1 MPAGKNIACSQKIN
15 YGNFGYANS
24 FLSFG
29 AQIMEVKER
38 ILLKSHELFNRYG
51 IRSVSMDDIAAQ
63 LAMSKKT
70 LYQYYTD
77 KDELVTAV
85 FTEVMDHN
93 RVECSAN
100 KDKAD
105 NAVHE
110 VFMAFDMVQ
119 EMFANMNISVLYDME
134 KYHPACYKK
143 YVDYKNGFL
152 YGMIRSNIERGI
164 NEEVY
169 REDIDVDIMTRY
181 RIYSI
186 MLSFNTEVFPNNRT
200 NVVYIEQKLLEHFLY
215 GLATPKGQ
223 KLIQKY
229 KNQRIKK

>member
-1 MPAGKNIACSQKIN
+1 
-15 YGNFGYANS
+15 
-24 FLSFG
+24 
-29 AQIMEVKER
+29 MEVKER

-63 LAMSKKT
+63 LGMSKKT

-85 FTEVMDHN
+85 FSVVMDNN
-93 RVECSAN
+93 RIECTVN
-100 KDKAD
+100 KEKAE

-119 EMFANMNISVLYDME
+119 EMFANMNIAVLYDME
-134 KYHPACYKK
+134 KYHPVCFKK
-143 YVDYKNGFL
+143 YLEYKNGFM
-152 YGMIRSNIERGI
+152 YQMIRSNIERGI
-164 NEEVY
+164 KEEVY
-169 REDIDVDIMTRY
+169 RDDIDVDIMTRY

-186 MLSFNTEVFPNNRT
+186 MLSFNTQVFPNNRS
-200 NVVYIEQKLLEHFLY
+200 NVVYIEQQLLEHFLN
-215 GLATPKGQ
+215 GLATSKGH

-229 KNQRIKK
+229 KSQRIKK

>member
-1 MPAGKNIACSQKIN
+1 
-15 YGNFGYANS
+15 
-24 FLSFG
+24 
-29 AQIMEVKER
+29 MEVKER

-85 FTEVMDHN
+85 FSAVMENN
-93 RVECSAN
+93 RIECTVN
-100 KDKAD
+100 KEKAE

-119 EMFANMNISVLYDME
+119 EMFSNMNIAVLYDME
-134 KYHPACYKK
+134 KYHPVCFKK
-143 YVDYKNGFL
+143 YLEYKNGFM
-152 YGMIRSNIERGI
+152 YQMIRSNIERGVK
-164 NEEVY
+164 EEVY
-169 REDIDVDIMTRY
+169 RDDIDVDIMTRY

-186 MLSFNTEVFPNNRT
+186 MLSFNTQVFPNNRS
-200 NVVYIEQKLLEHFLY
+200 NVVYIEQQLLEHFLN
-215 GLATPKGQ
+215 GLATSKGH

-229 KNQRIKK
+229 KSQRIKK

>member
-1 MPAGKNIACSQKIN
+1 
-15 YGNFGYANS
+15 
-24 FLSFG
+24 
-29 AQIMEVKER
+29 MEVKER
-38 ILLKSHELFNRYG
+38 ILLKSHELFNQYG

-85 FTEVMDHN
+85 FSAVMENN
-93 RVECSAN
+93 RIECTVN
-100 KDKAD
+100 KEKAE

-119 EMFANMNISVLYDME
+119 EMFSNMNIAVLYDME
-134 KYHPACYKK
+134 KYHPVCFKK
-143 YVDYKNGFL
+143 YLEYKNGFM
-152 YGMIRSNIERGI
+152 YQMIRSNIERGVK
-164 NEEVY
+164 EEVY
-169 REDIDVDIMTRY
+169 RDDIDVDIMTRY

-186 MLSFNTEVFPNNRT
+186 MLSFNTQVFPNNRS
-200 NVVYIEQKLLEHFLY
+200 NVVYIEQQLLEHFLN
-215 GLATPKGQ
+215 GLATSKGH

-229 KNQRIKK
+229 KSQRIKK